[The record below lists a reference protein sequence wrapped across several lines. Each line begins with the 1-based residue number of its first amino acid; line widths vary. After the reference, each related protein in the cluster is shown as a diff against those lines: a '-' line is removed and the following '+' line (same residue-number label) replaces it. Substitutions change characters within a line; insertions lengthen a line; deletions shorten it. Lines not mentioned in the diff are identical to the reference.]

1 MRFLALTACAL
12 LFALPAKADKFWLT
26 DPAAQKTATPGS
38 SPELIEGVLIA
49 ESDEGYHVRVVGGE
63 LLLPKQSVCKIEKD
77 DLSLDAIVKAERAAA
92 EQSAAAER
100 ERVAAQQA
108 AKNQRVL
115 QAMEAAARRS
125 AAAVPA
131 PAAAANQTMVTGFD
145 PVLGVVRGPTIQQ
158 DLVADAQLAY
168 ELTRDRR
175 YLRVLRQL
183 RRLR

>member
-108 AKNQRVL
+108 AKNQREL

-131 PAAAANQTMVTGFD
+131 PAAAAN
-145 PVLGVVRGPTIQQ
+145 VVRGPTIQQ